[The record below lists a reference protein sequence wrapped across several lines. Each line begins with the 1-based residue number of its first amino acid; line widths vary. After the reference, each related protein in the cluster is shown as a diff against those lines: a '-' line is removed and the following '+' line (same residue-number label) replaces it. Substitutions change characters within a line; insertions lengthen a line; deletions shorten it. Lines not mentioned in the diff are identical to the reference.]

1 MKGTLPKGK
10 GKTQRDVRKILVW
23 KNESELKGRK
33 TSRRSCACECHS
45 VTEKR
50 RFKIQI
56 PDINEGMRL
65 LVRMMNI
72 RMGSI

>member
-1 MKGTLPKGK
+1 MKAALPKAK
-10 GKTQRDVRKILVW
+10 GITQRDVRKILIW

-33 TSRRSCACECHS
+33 TSRRACACECHS
-45 VTEKR
+45 VSEKR